1 MPQTLKRLELWF
13 LKFLFFLSGC
23 WFCFFLQSQFKV
35 SAVIAA
41 SFTGLLGTFIPDSKR
56 IEGTHIHA
64 TIYIGAFVAMG
75 SKVVD
80 AGLKEIL
87 FVSIIGSLIYSFVS
101 PYLRGLGGRLGF
113 IAFVASL
120 MGVALR
126 FWK

>member
-1 MPQTLKRLELWF
+1 M
-13 LKFLFFLSGC
+13 
-23 WFCFFLQSQFKV
+23 
-35 SAVIAA
+35 IAA